1 MKGLFVTDGRLDERA
16 WSGTSMSLYREIGRH
31 FDLVAVEQ
39 VVPGWYD
46 LCNKVVNHLPWRK
59 RLAADRTLPWRRH
72 SAAEV
77 AAACERDEAE
87 FVFAP
92 GSLPIALVDVGVPL
106 FCYIDGTVQ
115 VISKS
120 YGGWEQSDIAKAN
133 ALEQDALSRA
143 AYVFCASDWVA
154 RSVVNDYGV
163 DLSRIGVVGI
173 GANNEIPVGD
183 FDCVVD
189 ARLESFRGGVRI
201 LFVGVDWKRKGG
213 PDALETLRLLQ
224 AAGVPATLDIVGC
237 EPEIPEDLEG
247 CVTVH
252 GFLSKKDFAERQ
264 ELEELYLDS
273 HFFLLPTK
281 AECVGSV
288 FCEASSAGLP
298 VLTRGVGGVPAVVED
313 GVNGFLLDGPRAF
326 ANMILRFSGDGEA
339 YRTLQKSS
347 RELFLRRLNW
357 RAIGDGM
364 TTRIETIT
372 EGIEAGGERSA
383 AD

>member
-1 MKGLFVTDGRLDERA
+1 MGDGFMKGLFVTDGRLDELA

-77 AAACERDEAE
+77 AAACERDGAE

-120 YGGWEQSDIAKAN
+120 YGGWEHSDIAKAN

-163 DLSRIGVVGI
+163 DPSRIGVVGI

-189 ARLESFRGGVRI
+189 ARLESFRGGCASSSLAWIGSAKADRTRSRRCVCYRRQASRRR
-201 LFVGVDWKRKGG
+201 LTSS
-213 PDALETLRLLQ
+213 DASRRFRRTLR
-224 AAGVPATLDIVGC
+224 
-237 EPEIPEDLEG
+237 
-247 CVTVH
+247 
-252 GFLSKKDFAERQ
+252 
-264 ELEELYLDS
+264 
-273 HFFLLPTK
+273 
-281 AECVGSV
+281 
-288 FCEASSAGLP
+288 
-298 VLTRGVGGVPAVVED
+298 AV
-313 GVNGFLLDGPRAF
+313 
-326 ANMILRFSGDGEA
+326 
-339 YRTLQKSS
+339 
-347 RELFLRRLNW
+347 
-357 RAIGDGM
+357 
-364 TTRIETIT
+364 
-372 EGIEAGGERSA
+372 
-383 AD
+383 